1 MPGIELNEQASNDH
15 RLIARRFNVRKKMLL
30 LLAFSSGLLLAILIL
45 SFWLSND
52 HLRLSATSKN
62 LAPSFQHLFGTDW
75 LGRDMFTRTIKGLR
89 LSLAVG
95 ACASVLS
102 VIIATVMGICAAT
115 FGKAVDTVISW
126 IIDLFIGMPHLVFMV
141 LICFIVGGGIHG
153 IIIGVCL
160 THWTALARVVRSEV
174 LQIKHAEFIQ
184 ISKSYGKTSWY
195 IARKHVMP
203 AIFPQIL
210 IGFLLMFPHVILHEA
225 ALTFLGFGLSPQTPA
240 IGIILSEA
248 MNHISTGKWWLVV
261 FPGLLLV
268 VAVKSFD
275 SIGEQLRILL
285 EPASSNQ

>member
-1 MPGIELNEQASNDH
+1 M
-15 RLIARRFNVRKKMLL
+15 NVRKKMIL
-30 LLAFSSGLLLAILIL
+30 LLAISSGFLLTILIL

-52 HLRLSATSKN
+52 NLRLSAANKN
-62 LAPSFQHLFGTDW
+62 LAPNLQYIFGTDW

-95 ACASVLS
+95 AFASILSVL
-102 VIIATVMGICAAT
+102 IATVMGICAAT
-115 FGKAVDTVISW
+115 FGKTVDAVISW

-153 IIIGVCL
+153 IVLGVSL
-160 THWTALARVVRSEV
+160 THWTGLARVVRSEV
-174 LQIKHAEFIQ
+174 LQIKGAEYIQ
-184 ISKSYGKTSWY
+184 ISKSYGKSAWY
-195 IARKHVMP
+195 IATKHILP
-203 AIFPQIL
+203 SIFPQIM

-268 VAVKSFD
+268 VVVKSFD
-275 SIGEQLRILL
+275 SIGEQLRILM
-285 EPASSNQ
+285 EPASSNE

>member
-1 MPGIELNEQASNDH
+1 MLNIQEGLNE
-15 RLIARRFNVRKKMLL
+15 RKKMML
-30 LLAFSSGLLLAILIL
+30 LLAFSTGFLIVILIL

-52 HLRLSATSKN
+52 NLRLGAGSKN
-62 LAPSFQHLFGTDW
+62 LEPSLKHLFGTDW

-95 ACASVLS
+95 AFASLLS
-102 VIIATVMGICAAT
+102 ILIAIVMGICAAT
-115 FGKAVDTVISW
+115 FGKVVDAVISW

-153 IIIGVCL
+153 IVLGVCL

-174 LQIKHAEFIQ
+174 LQIKGAEYIQ
-184 ISKSYGKTSWY
+184 ISKSYGKSAWY
-195 IARKHVMP
+195 IARKHILP
-203 AIFPQIL
+203 SIFPQIM

-248 MNHISTGKWWLVV
+248 MSHISTGKWWLVV

-268 VAVKSFD
+268 IVMKSFD
-275 SIGEQLRILL
+275 SIGEKLRIMM
-285 EPASSNQ
+285 EPVSSNE

>member
-1 MPGIELNEQASNDH
+1 MLSIQEEIEVQGVKVGGE
-15 RLIARRFNVRKKMLL
+15 FNVRKKMLL
-30 LLAFSSGLLLAILIL
+30 WLTISSGFLLIILIL

-52 HLRLSATSKN
+52 HLRLNATNKN
-62 LAPSFQHLFGTDW
+62 LAPSLGHLFGTDW
-75 LGRDMFTRTIKGLR
+75 LGRDMLTRTMKGLR

-95 ACASVLS
+95 AFASLIS

-115 FGKAVDTVISW
+115 FGKAVDAVISW

-141 LICFIVGGGIHG
+141 LICFIAGGGIHG
-153 IIIGVCL
+153 IVLSISL

-174 LQIKHAEFIQ
+174 LQIKSAEYIQ
-184 ISKSYGKTSWY
+184 ISRSYGKSPWY
-195 IARKHVMP
+195 IARKHIMP
-203 AIFPQIL
+203 AIFPQIM

-248 MNHISTGKWWLVV
+248 MSHISTGKWWLVV

-268 VAVKSFD
+268 VVVKCFD

-285 EPASSNQ
+285 EPASSNE

>member
-1 MPGIELNEQASNDH
+1 MQSIQEERANMRSIREEL
-15 RLIARRFNVRKKMLL
+15 NVRKKMLL
-30 LLAFSSGLLLAILIL
+30 LLAFSAGFLFVILIL

-52 HLRLSATSKN
+52 NLRLGAGSKN
-62 LAPSFQHLFGTDW
+62 LAPSLEHLFGTDW

-95 ACASVLS
+95 ALASLLSVL
-102 VIIATVMGICAAT
+102 IAIVMGICAAT
-115 FGKAVDTVISW
+115 FGKAGDAVISW

-141 LICFIVGGGIHG
+141 LICFLAGGGIHG
-153 IIIGVCL
+153 IVLGVCL

-174 LQIKHAEFIQ
+174 LQIRSAEYIQ
-184 ISKSYGKTSWY
+184 ISRSYGKSAWY
-195 IARKHVMP
+195 IARKHIMP
-203 AIFPQIL
+203 SIFPQIM

-248 MNHISTGKWWLVV
+248 MSHISTGKWWLVV

-268 VAVKSFD
+268 VVVKSFD
-275 SIGEQLRILL
+275 SIGEKIRILV
-285 EPASSNQ
+285 EPSSSNE